1 MYGKEGIGMPEVMN
15 LPTKIYLEEY
25 DGNVIKYFEAV
36 YSIFKNDFVDNKP
49 NFRGIRL
56 GLKKYPLIL
65 DKEYTFYHMTHEGD
79 IETERTPD
87 FRRMERIRFPKIMI
101 DKSTHPYLKVWR
113 NQRTGT
119 GGTKNR
125 ILIYHEEENYLVV
138 LADMGSYILPWTA
151 YPITYNNVKRK
162 LLKEYN
168 EFIRNAEAV

>member
-1 MYGKEGIGMPEVMN
+1 MPEVMN

-79 IETERTPD
+79 IETERIPD

-119 GGTKNR
+119 GGTKKKNSNLSR
-125 ILIYHEEENYLVV
+125 R
-138 LADMGSYILPWTA
+138 
-151 YPITYNNVKRK
+151 RK
-162 LLKEYN
+162 LSSSISRHGQLYFTMDSISYN
-168 EFIRNAEAV
+168 LQ